1 VKSTIRNICKTLDR
15 VASNHE
21 ATELAMMRAAER
33 VGDEVL
39 QQQLL
44 NAIHR
49 MSLDATQLRMA
60 RDELATQGL
69 KRA

>member
-1 VKSTIRNICKTLDR
+1 
-15 VASNHE
+15 
-21 ATELAMMRAAER
+21 MRAVER

-49 MSLDATQLRMA
+49 MNLDATQLRMA

-69 KRA
+69 KCA